1 MQTVF
6 GTEFS
11 RDDIEIMAPVGSYES
26 LAAAIQ
32 AGANSIYFG
41 VENLNMRSHSANN
54 FTIGDL
60 HRIVGIC
67 KEHGLKSYLTV
78 NTIIYD
84 TELDLMRSIVD
95 AAAEAGL
102 TAIIACD
109 LSVLQYARSKGVE
122 VHASTQLNITNI
134 EAVRFFAQYCD
145 VVVTARE
152 LNLDQVAAIARTISE
167 QNIRGPKGELVQIE
181 VFAHGALCMAISG
194 KCYLS
199 LHQYGRSANRGQC
212 FQPCRRGYEVTDCET
227 GQQLLI
233 DDKYIMSP
241 KDLCTLPFL
250 DRVLRAGVRVLKIEG
265 RARGAEYVKTVVES
279 YRRAIDAIC
288 DGTFSQQI
296 IDEQVNRLKTVF
308 NRGFWDGYYL
318 GRRLGEWSGVYGSK
332 ATKRKEYVGRCTNF
346 FTKLNV
352 AEITLESGALH
363 TGDQLLIMGET
374 TGVYEHTISEMRVD
388 LKPVGEAVKGQALS
402 IAVTDIVRRGDRVY
416 KLVDAQ
422 PGLME

>member
-6 GTEFS
+6 GKEFS

-134 EAVRFFAQYCD
+134 EAVRFFAQFCD

-152 LNLDQVAAIARTISE
+152 LNLDQVAAIARAISE

-288 DGTFSQQI
+288 NGTYSQQI
-296 IDEQVNRLKTVF
+296 IDEQVSRLKTVF

>member
-1 MQTVF
+1 MQTIF
-6 GTEFS
+6 GTEVN
-11 RDDIEIMAPVGSYES
+11 RGDIEIMAPVGSYES

-102 TAIIACD
+102 TAIIASD

-122 VHASTQLNITNI
+122 VHASTQLNITNV
-134 EAVRFFAQYCD
+134 EAVRFFAQFCD
-145 VVVTARE
+145 VVVTASE
-152 LNLDQVAAIARTISE
+152 LNLDQVAEIAKAISE

-181 VFAHGALCMAISG
+181 VFAHGALCMAVSG

-288 DGTFSQQI
+288 DGTFSQQL

-352 AEITLESGALH
+352 AERTLESGSLH

-402 IAVTDIVRRGDRVY
+402 IAVSEVVRRGDRVY

>member
-152 LNLDQVAAIARTISE
+152 LNLDQVAAIARAISE

-388 LKPVGEAVKGQALS
+388 LKSVGEAVKGQALS

>member
-152 LNLDQVAAIARTISE
+152 LNLDQVAAIARAISE

-194 KCYLS
+194 ECYLS

-212 FQPCRRGYEVTDCET
+212 FQPCRRGYEVTNCET

-388 LKPVGEAVKGQALS
+388 LKPVSEAVKGQALS

>member
-1 MQTVF
+1 M
-6 GTEFS
+6 
-11 RDDIEIMAPVGSYES
+11 
-26 LAAAIQ
+26 
-32 AGANSIYFG
+32 
-41 VENLNMRSHSANN
+41 
-54 FTIGDL
+54 
-60 HRIVGIC
+60 
-67 KEHGLKSYLTV
+67 
-78 NTIIYD
+78 
-84 TELDLMRSIVD
+84 
-95 AAAEAGL
+95 
-102 TAIIACD
+102 
-109 LSVLQYARSKGVE
+109 LQYARSKGVE

-134 EAVRFFAQYCD
+134 EAVRFFAQFCD

-152 LNLDQVAAIARTISE
+152 LNVDQVAAIAKAIAE

-181 VFAHGALCMAISG
+181 VFAHGALCMAVSG

-227 GQQLLI
+227 GQQLVV

-288 DGTFSQQI
+288 DGTYNQQL
-296 IDEQVNRLKTVF
+296 IDELVTKLRTVF

-352 AEITLESGALH
+352 AEITLESGSLH

-388 LKPVGEAVKGQALS
+388 LKSVGEAVKGQALS
-402 IAVTDIVRRGDRVY
+402 IAVSDIVRRGDRVY

>member
-6 GTEFS
+6 GKEFS

-152 LNLDQVAAIARTISE
+152 LNLDQVAAIARAISE

-265 RARGAEYVKTVVES
+265 RARGAEYVKMVVES

-388 LKPVGEAVKGQALS
+388 LKPVDEAVKGQALS

>member
-134 EAVRFFAQYCD
+134 EAVRFFSQFCD

-152 LNLDQVAAIARTISE
+152 LNLDQVAAIARAISE

-416 KLVDAQ
+416 KLVDTQAS
-422 PGLME
+422 LME

>member
-122 VHASTQLNITNI
+122 VHASTQLNITNV
-134 EAVRFFAQYCD
+134 EAVRFFAQFCD

-152 LNLDQVAAIARTISE
+152 LNLDQVAAIAKAIAE

-288 DGTFSQQI
+288 DGSFSQQL
-296 IDEQVNRLKTVF
+296 IDEQIDRLKTVF

-352 AEITLESGALH
+352 AEITLESGSLN

-388 LKPVGEAVKGQALS
+388 LKPVDEAVKGQALS

-416 KLVDAQ
+416 KLVDMQ
-422 PGLME
+422 PSLME

>member
-152 LNLDQVAAIARTISE
+152 LNLDQVAAIARAISE

>member
-6 GTEFS
+6 GKEFS
-11 RDDIEIMAPVGSYES
+11 RADIEIMAPVGSYES

-84 TELDLMRSIVD
+84 SELDLMRSIVD
-95 AAAEAGL
+95 AAAEAKL
-102 TAIIACD
+102 TAIIASD

-134 EAVRFFAQYCD
+134 EAVRFFAQFCD

-152 LNLDQVAAIARTISE
+152 LNLDQVAAIARAISE

-181 VFAHGALCMAISG
+181 VFAHGALCMAVSG

-416 KLVDAQ
+416 KLVDTPAS
-422 PGLME
+422 LME

>member
-6 GTEFS
+6 GKEFS
-11 RDDIEIMAPVGSYES
+11 RADIEIMAPVGSYES

-84 TELDLMRSIVD
+84 SELDLMRSIVD
-95 AAAEAGL
+95 AAAEAKL
-102 TAIIACD
+102 TAIIASD

-134 EAVRFFAQYCD
+134 EAVRFFAQFCD

-152 LNLDQVAAIARTISE
+152 LNLDQVAAIARAISE

-181 VFAHGALCMAISG
+181 VFAHGALCMAVSG

-288 DGTFSQQI
+288 NGTFSQQI

-402 IAVTDIVRRGDRVY
+402 IAVTGIVRRGDRVY
-416 KLVDAQ
+416 KLVDTPAS
-422 PGLME
+422 LME

>member
-6 GTEFS
+6 GKEFS

-416 KLVDAQ
+416 KLVDTQAS
-422 PGLME
+422 LME

>member
-6 GTEFS
+6 GKEFS
-11 RDDIEIMAPVGSYES
+11 RNDIEIMAPVGSYES

-67 KEHGLKSYLTV
+67 KENGLKSYLTV

-84 TELDLMRSIVD
+84 SELELMRNIVD

-102 TAIIACD
+102 TAIIASD

-134 EAVRFFAQYCD
+134 EAVRFFAQFCD

-152 LNLDQVAAIARTISE
+152 LNVDQVAAIAKAIAE

-181 VFAHGALCMAISG
+181 VFAHGALCMAVSG

-199 LHQYGRSANRGQC
+199 LHQYGRS
-212 FQPCRRGYEVTDCET
+212 
-227 GQQLLI
+227 LI
-233 DDKYIMSP
+233 VDNASNP
-241 KDLCTLPFL
+241 
-250 DRVLRAGVRVLKIEG
+250 A
-265 RARGAEYVKTVVES
+265 AA
-279 YRRAIDAIC
+279 
-288 DGTFSQQI
+288 
-296 IDEQVNRLKTVF
+296 
-308 NRGFWDGYYL
+308 
-318 GRRLGEWSGVYGSK
+318 
-332 ATKRKEYVGRCTNF
+332 ATKLPIAR
-346 FTKLNV
+346 
-352 AEITLESGALH
+352 
-363 TGDQLLIMGET
+363 
-374 TGVYEHTISEMRVD
+374 
-388 LKPVGEAVKGQALS
+388 PVS
-402 IAVTDIVRRGDRVY
+402 S
-416 KLVDAQ
+416 
-422 PGLME
+422 

>member
-6 GTEFS
+6 GKEFS
-11 RDDIEIMAPVGSYES
+11 CDDIEIMAPVGSYES

-84 TELDLMRSIVD
+84 TELDLMHSIVD

-134 EAVRFFAQYCD
+134 EAVRFFAQFCD

-152 LNLDQVAAIARTISE
+152 LNLDQVAAIARAISE

-296 IDEQVNRLKTVF
+296 IDKQVNRLRTVF

-402 IAVTDIVRRGDRVY
+402 IAVTNIVRRGDRVY

>member
-152 LNLDQVAAIARTISE
+152 LNLDQVAAIARAISE

-296 IDEQVNRLKTVF
+296 IDEQVNHLKTVF

>member
-152 LNLDQVAAIARTISE
+152 LNLDQVAAIARAISE

-296 IDEQVNRLKTVF
+296 IDEQVNQLKTVF

-374 TGVYEHTISEMRVD
+374 TGVYEHTISEIRVD

>member
-152 LNLDQVAAIARTISE
+152 LNLDQVAAIARAISE

-374 TGVYEHTISEMRVD
+374 TGVYEHTISEMRMD

-416 KLVDAQ
+416 KLVDTQAS
-422 PGLME
+422 LME

>member
-6 GTEFS
+6 GKEFS
-11 RDDIEIMAPVGSYES
+11 RADIEIMAPVGSYES

-67 KEHGLKSYLTV
+67 KEHGLKTYLTV

-84 TELDLMRSIVD
+84 SELDLMRSIVD
-95 AAAEAGL
+95 AAAEAKL
-102 TAIIACD
+102 TAIIASD

-122 VHASTQLNITNI
+122 AHASTQLNITNI
-134 EAVRFFAQYCD
+134 EAVQFFAQFCD

-152 LNLDQVAAIARTISE
+152 LNLDQVAAIARAISE

-181 VFAHGALCMAISG
+181 VFAHGALCMAVSG

-416 KLVDAQ
+416 KLVDTPAS
-422 PGLME
+422 LME

>member
-134 EAVRFFAQYCD
+134 EAVRFFAQFCD

-152 LNLDQVAAIARTISE
+152 LNLDQVAAIARAISE

-288 DGTFSQQI
+288 DGTFSQQL
-296 IDEQVNRLKTVF
+296 IDEQIDRLKTVF

-352 AEITLESGALH
+352 AEITLESGSLN

-388 LKPVGEAVKGQALS
+388 LKPVDEAVKGQALS

-416 KLVDAQ
+416 KLVDMQ
-422 PGLME
+422 PSLME

>member
-67 KEHGLKSYLTV
+67 KEYGLKSYLTV

-84 TELDLMRSIVD
+84 SELDLMRSIVD
-95 AAAEAGL
+95 AAAEAKL
-102 TAIIACD
+102 TAIIASD

-134 EAVRFFAQYCD
+134 EAVRFFAQFCD

-152 LNLDQVAAIARTISE
+152 LNLDQVAAIARAISE

-181 VFAHGALCMAISG
+181 VFAHGALCMAVSG

-288 DGTFSQQI
+288 DGTFSQQV

-352 AEITLESGALH
+352 AEITLESGSLH

-416 KLVDAQ
+416 KLVDTQAS
-422 PGLME
+422 LME

>member
-6 GTEFS
+6 GKEFS

-152 LNLDQVAAIARTISE
+152 LNLDQVAAIARAISE

-288 DGTFSQQI
+288 DGTFSQQV

-416 KLVDAQ
+416 KLVDTQAS
-422 PGLME
+422 LME

>member
-32 AGANSIYFG
+32 AGVNSIYFG

-152 LNLDQVAAIARTISE
+152 LNLDQVAAIASAISE
-167 QNIRGPKGELVQIE
+167 QGIRGPKGELVQIE

-212 FQPCRRGYEVTDCET
+212 VQPCRRGYEVTDCET
-227 GQQLLI
+227 GQQLLT

-265 RARGAEYVKTVVES
+265 RARGAEYVKTVVKS

-352 AEITLESGALH
+352 AEITLESGSLH

-402 IAVTDIVRRGDRVY
+402 IAVAEIVRRGDRVY
-416 KLVDAQ
+416 KLIDTQAS
-422 PGLME
+422 LME

>member
-122 VHASTQLNITNI
+122 VHASTQLNITNV
-134 EAVRFFAQYCD
+134 EAVRFFAQFCD

-288 DGTFSQQI
+288 DGTFSQQL

-388 LKPVGEAVKGQALS
+388 LKPVAEAVKGQALS
-402 IAVTDIVRRGDRVY
+402 IAVTDVVRRGDRVY

>member
-1 MQTVF
+1 
-6 GTEFS
+6 
-11 RDDIEIMAPVGSYES
+11 MAV
-26 LAAAIQ
+26 
-32 AGANSIYFG
+32 
-41 VENLNMRSHSANN
+41 
-54 FTIGDL
+54 
-60 HRIVGIC
+60 
-67 KEHGLKSYLTV
+67 
-78 NTIIYD
+78 
-84 TELDLMRSIVD
+84 
-95 AAAEAGL
+95 
-102 TAIIACD
+102 
-109 LSVLQYARSKGVE
+109 
-122 VHASTQLNITNI
+122 
-134 EAVRFFAQYCD
+134 
-145 VVVTARE
+145 
-152 LNLDQVAAIARTISE
+152 
-167 QNIRGPKGELVQIE
+167 
-181 VFAHGALCMAISG
+181 SG

-388 LKPVGEAVKGQALS
+388 LKPVDEAVKGQALS

-416 KLVDAQ
+416 KLIDAQ

>member
-152 LNLDQVAAIARTISE
+152 LNLDQVAAIARAISE

-388 LKPVGEAVKGQALS
+388 LKPVDEAVKGQALS

>member
-6 GTEFS
+6 GKEFS

-102 TAIIACD
+102 TTIIACD

-152 LNLDQVAAIARTISE
+152 LNLDQVAAIARAISE

-288 DGTFSQQI
+288 DGTFSQQV

-416 KLVDAQ
+416 KLVDTQAS
-422 PGLME
+422 LME

>member
-1 MQTVF
+1 MQTIF
-6 GTEFS
+6 GTEVN
-11 RDDIEIMAPVGSYES
+11 RGDIEIMAPVGSYES

-102 TAIIACD
+102 TAIIASD

-122 VHASTQLNITNI
+122 VHASTQLNITNV
-134 EAVRFFAQYCD
+134 EAVRFFAQFCD

-152 LNLDQVAAIARTISE
+152 LNLDQVAAIARAISE
-167 QNIRGPKGELVQIE
+167 QNIRGPKGKLVQIE
-181 VFAHGALCMAISG
+181 VFAHGALCMAVSG

-288 DGTFSQQI
+288 DGTFSQQL

-352 AEITLESGALH
+352 AEITLESGSLH
-363 TGDQLLIMGET
+363 TGDLLLIMGET
-374 TGVYEHTISEMRVD
+374 TGVYEYTISEMRVD

-402 IAVTDIVRRGDRVY
+402 IAVSEVVRRGDRVY

>member
-1 MQTVF
+1 MQTIF
-6 GTEFS
+6 GTEVN
-11 RDDIEIMAPVGSYES
+11 RGDIEIMAPVGSYES

-95 AAAEAGL
+95 AAAEARL
-102 TAIIACD
+102 TAIIASD

-122 VHASTQLNITNI
+122 VHASTQLNITNV
-134 EAVRFFAQYCD
+134 ESVRFFAQFCD

-152 LNLDQVAAIARTISE
+152 LNLDQVAEIAKAISE

-181 VFAHGALCMAISG
+181 VFAHGALCMAVSG

-288 DGTFSQQI
+288 DGTFSQQL

-352 AEITLESGALH
+352 AEITLESGSLH
-363 TGDQLLIMGET
+363 TGDKLLIMGET

-402 IAVTDIVRRGDRVY
+402 IAVSEVVRRGDRVY

>member
-134 EAVRFFAQYCD
+134 EDVRFFAQFCD

-152 LNLDQVAAIARTISE
+152 LNLDQVAAIARAISE

>member
-1 MQTVF
+1 MQTIF
-6 GTEFS
+6 GTEVN
-11 RDDIEIMAPVGSYES
+11 RGDIEIMAPVGSYES

-102 TAIIACD
+102 TAIIASD

-122 VHASTQLNITNI
+122 VHASTQLNITNV
-134 EAVRFFAQYCD
+134 EAVRFFAQFCD

-152 LNLDQVAAIARTISE
+152 LNLDQVAEIAKAISE

-181 VFAHGALCMAISG
+181 VFAHGALCMAVSG

-227 GQQLLI
+227 GQQLII

-288 DGTFSQQI
+288 DGTFSQQL

-352 AEITLESGALH
+352 AEITLESGSLH

-388 LKPVGEAVKGQALS
+388 LKPVEEAVKGQALS
-402 IAVTDIVRRGDRVY
+402 IAVSEVVRRGDRVY

>member
-122 VHASTQLNITNI
+122 VHASTQLNITNV
-134 EAVRFFAQYCD
+134 EAVRFFAQFCD

-152 LNLDQVAAIARTISE
+152 LNLDQVAAIARAINE

-288 DGTFSQQI
+288 DGTFSQQL
-296 IDEQVNRLKTVF
+296 IDEQVDRLKTVF

-352 AEITLESGALH
+352 AEITLESGSLH

-388 LKPVGEAVKGQALS
+388 LKPVAEAVKGQALS

-416 KLVDAQ
+416 KLVDMQ
-422 PGLME
+422 PSLME